1 MHCDKKGTMRIED
14 EIHQKDFKDDY
25 RRLLVNLLFTN
36 NWVNQQVMPFFK
48 NLGLTLQQHNVLSIV
63 RGQHPEPVCF
73 GDIQNRMV
81 DRNSNV
87 TRLIDKLIEKGYVTR
102 DICAANRRMIEVR
115 LTDKGQKKLEQVDE
129 KFPELFARFHNL
141 SHKEAVLAS
150 NLLDKLRG

>member
-1 MHCDKKGTMRIED
+1 MRIED
-14 EIHQKDFKDDY
+14 EIHQKEFTDDY

-48 NLGLTLQQHNVLSIV
+48 RLGLTLQQHNVLAIL

-87 TRLIDKLIEKGYVTR
+87 TRLIDKLIEKGFATR
-102 DICAANRRMIEVR
+102 DICQANRRMIEVR
-115 LTDKGQKKLEQVDE
+115 LTEKGMKKLQEVDDR
-129 KFPELFARFHNL
+129 FPELLEHFHNL
-141 SHKEAVLAS
+141 SQEEALLVS
-150 NLLDKLRG
+150 NKLDKLRG

>member
-1 MHCDKKGTMRIED
+1 MRIED
-14 EIHQKDFKDDY
+14 EIHQSEFKDDY
-25 RRLLVNLLFTN
+25 RRLMANLLFTN
-36 NWVNQQVMPFFK
+36 NWMNQQLMPFFK
-48 NLGLTLQQHNVLSIV
+48 DLGLTLQQHNVLAIV

-102 DICAANRRMIEVR
+102 DICQSNRRMIEVR
-115 LTDKGQKKLEQVDE
+115 ITDKGLQKLQEVDA
-129 KFPELFARFHNL
+129 KFPSLFERFHNL
-141 SHKEAVLAS
+141 SQEEAVLVS

>member
-1 MHCDKKGTMRIED
+1 MRIED
-14 EIHQKDFKDDY
+14 EIKQKDFKDDY

-36 NWVNQQVMPFFK
+36 NWLNQQLMPFFK
-48 NLGLTLQQHNVLSIV
+48 EFDLTLQQHNVLGIV
-63 RGQHPEPVCF
+63 RGQHPKPVCF
-73 GDIQNRMV
+73 GDIQSRMV

-115 LTDKGQKKLEQVDE
+115 ITEKGLQVLDQVDT
-129 KFPELFARFHNL
+129 KFPELFGRFHNL
-141 SHKEAVLAS
+141 SQEEAVLAS

>member
-1 MHCDKKGTMRIED
+1 MRIED

-25 RRLLVNLLFTN
+25 RRLLANLLFTN

-48 NLGLTLQQHNVLSIV
+48 NLGLTLQQHNALSIV
-63 RGQHPEPVCF
+63 RGQHPKPVCF

-115 LTDKGQKKLEQVDE
+115 ITEKGLKKLEQVDE
-129 KFPELFARFHNL
+129 KFPELFAQFHNL
-141 SHKEAVLAS
+141 SKEEAVVAS

>member
-1 MHCDKKGTMRIED
+1 MRIED
-14 EIHQKDFKDDY
+14 EIHQKEFTDDY

-48 NLGLTLQQHNVLSIV
+48 HLGLTLQQHNVLAIL

-87 TRLIDKLIEKGYVTR
+87 TRLIDKLIEKGFATR
-102 DICAANRRMIEVR
+102 DICQANRRMIEVR
-115 LTDKGQKKLEQVDE
+115 LTEKGMKKLQEVDDR
-129 KFPELFARFHNL
+129 FPELLEHFHNL
-141 SHKEAVLAS
+141 SQEEALLVS
-150 NLLDKLRG
+150 NKLDKLRG